1 MQETPHQYAAR
12 ISSYVA
18 GKNYLQEIEK
28 SSRRIATLLRG
39 TPPARL
45 KRRPGPER
53 WSVAEILAHLTE
65 AEIAFGYRI
74 RLIAGAPGTPIQ
86 AFNQDQRQVNAK
98 YLQKNPKQAAV
109 FFENLR
115 MLNVLFLKSLPSDAL
130 DRFGIH
136 EERGQ
141 ESIRRLTEL
150 MAGHDENHI
159 RQLES
164 MLKTRKKATMKQRV
178 SGK

>member
-1 MQETPHQYAAR
+1 MQESPHEYAAR
-12 ISSYVA
+12 ISSYVT
-18 GKNYLQEIEK
+18 GKNFLQQIQK
-28 SSRRIATLLRG
+28 SPRRITALLRG
-39 TPPARL
+39 KPPAGL
-45 KRRPGPER
+45 TRRPAPER

-86 AFNQDQRQVNAK
+86 AFNQDQWQANAK
-98 YLQKNPKQAAV
+98 YLQKDPRQAAV

-115 MLNVLFLKSLPSDAL
+115 WLNVLFIKSLSPDAL
-130 DRFGIH
+130 DRFGVH

-164 MLKTRKKATMKQRV
+164 ILKRRKATKPRTKRMQ
-178 SGK
+178 